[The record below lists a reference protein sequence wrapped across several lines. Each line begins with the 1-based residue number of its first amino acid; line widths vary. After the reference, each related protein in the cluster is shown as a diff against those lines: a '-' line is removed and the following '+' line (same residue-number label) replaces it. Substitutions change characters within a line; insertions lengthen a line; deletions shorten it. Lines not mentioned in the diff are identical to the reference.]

1 VRIGWRI
8 AIGLTIACLVVPF
21 ARAAEHAASSSAG
34 RCSNAPCPST
44 ALVAVSTERS
54 SPWPGSAAYE
64 RMAPSASQ
72 AGQGE
77 GRAHAPTGNTFE
89 GVAESSEIDKY
100 LCSVYWRMP
109 NKIDGAGDFSWKDA
123 AAATRSVRT
132 VCDYAINGMHPD
144 LREILYALGRTFD
157 GAGIN
162 WSFLSAFRD
171 DFRQSIAA
179 GFKASACGSLHGG
192 SCRTKGWGDGRA
204 ADLWIADLRGYPA
217 EDASLLLDL
226 IDRVGPSSGLAR
238 PMPQADPAHVQVGG
252 DWQVIGKRLREARV
266 RGEATASITVQR
278 RCATS
283 LIHSG
288 C

>member
-1 VRIGWRI
+1 MR
-8 AIGLTIACLVVPF
+8 
-21 ARAAEHAASSSAG
+21 
-34 RCSNAPCPST
+34 PS
-44 ALVAVSTERS
+44 E
-54 SPWPGSAAYE
+54 
-64 RMAPSASQ
+64 SQ
-72 AGQGE
+72 TSQSE
-77 GRAHAPTGNTFE
+77 GRALAPTGTTFE
-89 GVAESSEIDKY
+89 GLAELSEIDKY

-144 LREILYALGRTFD
+144 LREILYTLGHTLD

-226 IDRVGPSSGLAR
+226 IDRIGHSIGLAR
-238 PMPQADPAHVQVGG
+238 PMPQADPAHVQVSA

-266 RGEATASITVQR
+266 RGEATASITVTR
-278 RCATS
+278 RCLVS